1 MALLPSFGW
10 FPRSHTFACH
20 VFVSVSVL
28 AALSSAFHISCFVS
42 HFLCLGSWSLM
53 GLVRDEDVLA
63 IARLDE
69 VEACIEL
76 EKLGNVLKTH
86 RG

>member
-1 MALLPSFGW
+1 
-10 FPRSHTFACH
+10 
-20 VFVSVSVL
+20 
-28 AALSSAFHISCFVS
+28 
-42 HFLCLGSWSLM
+42 M

-63 IARLDE
+63 VARLDE
-69 VEACIEL
+69 IEGRIEL